1 MKKKISFTES
11 SRLKE
16 IGQDTFE
23 NCLQLEEIVIPKTV
37 ESISKYAFT
46 NYISLER
53 VILQRSFEFEVPI
66 KEMFAKCIMLK
77 SVMCNG
83 KELLIDKVPS
93 QPFPSCLLP
102 QWAQ

>member
-53 VILQRSFEFEVPI
+53 SFEFEVPI